1 MKHPF
6 DDFIPPSWH
15 KQRAD
20 SRVIRI
26 GIVLVALVSISTV
39 SAFASTLSGWHNIL
53 KDRGSVASR
62 WNDASER
69 VHAYVKVQKDIQD
82 AIDEVTAIS
91 SLGNSTPRSLLLW
104 ELTQTLP
111 TDTRLDD
118 IRFETRKRSTE
129 DETELTETVMLLG
142 VAPDDASISS
152 YIDALLRVAYFTN
165 VSLMYAQLDTAGE
178 RRNFSIQLQVGDT
191 MQVATGNSE

>member
-129 DETELTETVMLLG
+129 EETELTETVMLLG

-152 YIDALLRVAYFTN
+152 YIDALSGVAYFAN

-191 MQVATGNSE
+191 IQVATGDSE

>member
-82 AIDEVTAIS
+82 VIDEVTAIS

-129 DETELTETVMLLG
+129 EETQLTETVMLLG

-152 YIDALLRVAYFTN
+152 YIDALSGVAYFAN

>member
-26 GIVLVALVSISTV
+26 GIVLVSLVSISTV

-129 DETELTETVMLLG
+129 EETELTETVMLLG

-152 YIDALLRVAYFTN
+152 YIDALSGVAYFAN

-191 MQVATGNSE
+191 MQVATGDSE

>member
-82 AIDEVTAIS
+82 VIDEVTAIS

-111 TDTRLDD
+111 TDTRLED

-129 DETELTETVMLLG
+129 EETELTETVMLLG

-152 YIDALLRVAYFTN
+152 YIDALSGVAYFAN

-191 MQVATGNSE
+191 MQVATGDSE

>member
-39 SAFASTLSGWHNIL
+39 SAFVSTLSGWHNIL

>member
-191 MQVATGNSE
+191 MQVATGDSE

>member
-129 DETELTETVMLLG
+129 EETQLTETVMLLG

-152 YIDALLRVAYFTN
+152 YIDALSGVAYFAN

>member
-6 DDFIPPSWH
+6 DDFIPLSWH

-62 WNDASER
+62 WDDASER

-129 DETELTETVMLLG
+129 EETELTETVMLLG

-152 YIDALLRVAYFTN
+152 YIDALSGVAYFAN

-191 MQVATGNSE
+191 MQVATGDSE

>member
-62 WNDASER
+62 WDDASER

-91 SLGNSTPRSLLLW
+91 SLGNSAPRSLLLW

-129 DETELTETVMLLG
+129 EETELTETVMLLG

-152 YIDALLRVAYFTN
+152 YIDALSGVAYFAN

-191 MQVATGNSE
+191 MQVATGDSE

>member
-62 WNDASER
+62 WDDASER

-129 DETELTETVMLLG
+129 EETELTETVMLLG

-152 YIDALLRVAYFTN
+152 YIDALSGVAYFAN

-191 MQVATGNSE
+191 MQVATGDSE

>member
-129 DETELTETVMLLG
+129 EETELTETVMLLG

-152 YIDALLRVAYFTN
+152 YIDALSGVAYFAN
-165 VSLMYAQLDTAGE
+165 VSLMYVQLDTAGE

-191 MQVATGNSE
+191 MQVATGDSE